1 MREARTFEAKIR
13 SECPAGCGEPIEVG
27 DEVRW
32 AYDGQRE
39 RVIHAGCDLIVE
51 KRLEAGSVCPRC
63 FTEKSVSGAC
73 ACDE

>member
-1 MREARTFEAKIR
+1 MEARTFEAKFNGPCAA
-13 SECPAGCGEPIEVG
+13 SCGEQIEVG
-27 DEVRW
+27 DEARW
-32 AYDGQRE
+32 ASDGQRE

-51 KRLEAGSVCPRC
+51 KRLQAGSVCPRC